1 MYFSLIVT
9 FILLLL
15 LIVAALQNSMPVE
28 LRFLTWKL
36 QISLLGL
43 IFYSSLVGGAI
54 IAILTIPKLV
64 SKSLS
69 VGRLKK
75 EIYELR
81 KKE

>member
-64 SKSLS
+64 SKSLM

>member
-1 MYFSLIVT
+1 MYLSLIIV
-9 FILLLL
+9 FILVLG
-15 LIVAALQNSMPVE
+15 LIIVGIQNSMPVE

-64 SKSLS
+64 SKSLM